1 MPRLS
6 PHVSA
11 ELRRKAALSE
21 LESEHL
27 TERTLHCPQCGYRI
41 GMAFSD
47 SAGHIRTKCQRCKT
61 VSVLNL
67 AYFRRQR
74 QRSHRAKN
82 CIGQ

>member
-6 PHVSA
+6 PHVST
-11 ELRRKAALSE
+11 ELRRKAFLSE
-21 LESEHL
+21 LESAHL
-27 TERTLHCPQCGYRI
+27 TERTLYCPQCGYRI

-47 SAGHIRTKCQRCKT
+47 STGHIRAKCQRCKT

-74 QRSHRAKN
+74 QRSRRIKN
-82 CIGQ
+82 SSGR

>member
-6 PHVSA
+6 PHTA
-11 ELRRKAALSE
+11 ADLRRKAALSE
-21 LESEHL
+21 LETAHL
-27 TERTLHCPQCGYRI
+27 AERVLRCPNCGFRI

-47 SAGHIRTKCQRCKT
+47 SAGHIRSKCQRCKT

-74 QRSHRAKN
+74 QRSRRRKDL
-82 CIGQ
+82 IGR

>member
-6 PHVSA
+6 PHVST

-21 LESEHL
+21 LESTHL
-27 TERTLHCPQCGYRI
+27 TERTLYCPQCGYLI

-47 SAGHIRTKCQRCKT
+47 STGHIRAKCQRCKT

-74 QRSHRAKN
+74 QRSRRIKN
-82 CIGQ
+82 YSGR

>member
-6 PHVSA
+6 PHTA
-11 ELRRKAALSE
+11 ADLRRKAALSE
-21 LESEHL
+21 LESVHL
-27 TERTLHCPQCGYRI
+27 EDQVLFCPHCGFRI

-47 SAGHIRTKCQRCKT
+47 SAGHIRSKCQRCKT

-74 QRSHRAKN
+74 
-82 CIGQ
+82 

>member
-6 PHVSA
+6 PHVST

-21 LESEHL
+21 LES
-27 TERTLHCPQCGYRI
+27 TLLPEPTLYCPQCGYRI
-41 GMAFSD
+41 GMAFSV
-47 SAGHIRTKCQRCKT
+47 STGHIRAKCQRCKT

-74 QRSHRAKN
+74 QRSRRIKN
-82 CIGQ
+82 SSGR